1 MSFIIRVIAF
11 LLIAESLITA
21 SRLTS
26 FLSTLAAYEGTAL
39 VLIVLRAA
47 LVPLQFAGGW
57 FLAKRQ
63 PQGVPLAKAALAGG
77 AALTVF
83 DVGLGLAPSPVY
95 PWWRWEATVLYAAY
109 AAVGVLILGRRP
121 RPGPADKRYAGSID

>member
-1 MSFIIRVIAF
+1 MSLIIPVIRRAIAF
-11 LLIAESLITA
+11 CLIAESLLTA
-21 SRLTS
+21 ARLTS
-26 FLSTLAAYEGTAL
+26 MLTVMAAYDGVAL

-57 FLAKRQ
+57 FVASRR
-63 PQGVPLAKAALAGG
+63 PQGPPLAVAALVAG

-95 PWWRWEATVLYAAY
+95 PWWRWQATVVYAIYAAI
-109 AAVGVLILGRRP
+109 GVIVMRRNDSP
-121 RPGPADKRYAGSID
+121 SLRP